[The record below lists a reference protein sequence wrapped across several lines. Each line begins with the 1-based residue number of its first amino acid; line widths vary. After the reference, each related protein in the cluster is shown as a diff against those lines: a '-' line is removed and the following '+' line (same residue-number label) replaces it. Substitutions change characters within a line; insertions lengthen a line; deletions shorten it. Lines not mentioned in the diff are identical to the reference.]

1 MGTDPSRDEVVLM
14 QILQVLRTLMLAPCG
29 SYLTNESVVE
39 ILQSCFRIC
48 FETRLS
54 ELLRKTSE
62 HTLAD
67 MIKILFSRLPSFK
80 EDSRSSIRLR
90 MRSSRLKNKSSLKK
104 LANNDGGEN
113 SSMGQAKKSNLKRR
127 ESASAEDISTRANN
141 TCENLERKT
150 QGETAGDKEKVSS
163 YDSTAS
169 RELRDDGGSAGVGEM
184 CTNEGDRTKLLS
196 TSSPVL
202 SNLKKSM
209 SEPDLA
215 DEQNL
220 STLEE
225 CCEDDRGAEN
235 ESEKRVREEF
245 AMVDINEEESIG
257 DQSDSASNVTNGG
270 VGGQQDLS
278 DYVNPRGIRFT
289 QEVHHYEDDVVLIP
303 HGLPCVRELFR
314 FLITLINPYDN
325 HNNEYMIQISL
336 SLLTVA
342 LEVASDSIANFSS
355 LLKLA
360 REELCKH
367 LFSLLYHRR
376 FFLVL
381 PSLRLSF
388 LVFESIRTFVKLQME
403 CYLIRIMELMNS
415 DLVALDI
422 KEKAIDFLVKLFKV
436 PGFAAELYIN
446 FDCDVYCSNLF
457 EDITKLLSKNAF
469 PVSGLQNYHI
479 LSLDALLALIDTVS
493 AHCNHASQSGSNY
506 DSPTH
511 SKIDIVKVKE
521 RKRHLETGTDMFN
534 QKPKDGIE
542 YLQNHGF
549 LEKPLDFKE
558 VANHLRENWRL
569 DKKMIGEYISDKRVG
584 QLLTEYISTFN
595 FAQVRLDEAL
605 RSFLESF
612 RLPGEA
618 PVISYILEA
627 FSHNWHESND
637 RPFASDDAVYILAY
651 AIVMLNTDQHNPQA
665 KKQNIPMSL
674 NDFKSQVRGVNGG
687 SDFEPEMIEEIYLA
701 IKSKEIVLPTEQ
713 SGPLKENYVWKQLD
727 IRATTGSVMPYIPAH
742 DGAYNLDIFTLV
754 WGSTVAALSFVFDKS
769 MEEKTILKSIS
780 GFRKCAQIAAF
791 YGCGDVFDNLVISLC
806 KFTTL
811 VNINAEGPEMVPYY
825 FGCNAKAQLAAKT
838 MFQLAH
844 NQGDTLREG
853 WKNIVDCLQNLFK
866 CKLVPNSM
874 VEVEDF
880 VDPSGKIS
888 LTRDE
893 STRMVK
899 NDSSGLLSSFYSY
912 FTGSDV
918 QATRGVSAEDQ
929 EALQQA
935 KNCIVEC
942 KPDQLI
948 SESKF
953 LQEQSLLELVKALR
967 FASQGPEARLGEG
980 VFDQDLAVF
989 NLELLIQV
997 AIQNRDRITL
1007 IWSQINRHLC
1017 DLITEAKICSFLV
1030 QRAVVGL
1037 LRLCIRLLHNEIV
1050 ASDVIQALKVLLF
1063 VEHKVMKI
1071 ACREV
1076 AFGLYEL
1083 IKTNAANIHLS
1094 NDWNVVLALLQSAGT
1109 GLKFVKFKFISE
1121 IDSTLGA
1128 TKPQTAGSKTREIVD
1143 IPCLGQYVIK
1153 DKEKQGINDVRA
1165 FMKCWQGLVLIV
1177 QDTAHVT
1184 PYNLEPCATTLKIF
1198 AEAASYRK
1206 TKKSKIE
1213 SSGKPQKRV
1222 SSSKSKNVSAG
1233 GNNKTPSPSESLNM
1247 SVMSDEEEE
1256 SVMVTQIEVI
1266 SQLLIRIEE
1275 LHNRAPKMLKSWA
1288 AEDVVTSSADSA
1300 GVVNSQQKSSSSSIA
1315 GFSLWDQCWLPLLL
1329 AIGRLCCDS
1338 RREVRMDA
1346 LGRLQRCLLTHE
1358 MLCLTSKEWESCF
1371 NVVFLP
1377 ILHQLL
1383 ESSVNPNDPSGMEET
1398 RMRAAN
1404 TLSKVFLQRLNT
1416 LLSLPNFLDLWVD
1429 ILMCMKKYMHADN
1442 SELLAEAIPESLKNI
1457 LLVMQ
1462 TARLFDVRSQFT
1474 IVTWKTLDEFLPK
1487 LQSEILSTTSN
1498 VGVVPPMEAQSQ
1510 KVSSPPS
1517 SRLSAVEQSDAIE
1530 VIDGSKAEQTI
1541 VNETVPESTKCGD
1554 GTSTITETS
1563 STTGLRHL
1571 DSPELSV
1578 PEKEASVT
1586 SRQTVGSE
1594 VEESSDAEFPS
1605 IIIQPPLPE
1614 TSISMN
1620 TKSLEPQLS
1629 HSYRDNDDE
1638 TGHSVTAVAPVVITA
1653 QCGDFVETETKRGQE
1668 LTAE

>member
-1 MGTDPSRDEVVLM
+1 MFLLLFRFVGTDPSRDEVVLM

-29 SYLTNESVVE
+29 SYLTNESVCE

-80 EDSRSSIRLR
+80 EDSRNSIT
-90 MRSSRLKNKSSLKK
+90 LKK
-104 LANNDGGEN
+104 LKMKSSRVGGSHKSRQNGKKKQSNDN
-113 SSMGQAKKSNLKRR
+113 DSSSQLRKSNLKRK
-127 ESASAEDISTRANN
+127 EFASAEDISTKTALSNESQETTKNPEFSATEKPDNDEQIITDRLETVAPEINSSRTVLSANSP
-141 TCENLERKT
+141 
-150 QGETAGDKEKVSS
+150 VSS
-163 YDSTAS
+163 
-169 RELRDDGGSAGVGEM
+169 
-184 CTNEGDRTKLLS
+184 
-196 TSSPVL
+196 
-202 SNLKKSM
+202 LKKSM

-215 DEQNL
+215 EEQPAVTNED
-220 STLEE
+220 ST
-225 CCEDDRGAEN
+225 DDKTN
-235 ESEKRVREEF
+235 EVVDRQPEEF

-257 DQSDSASNVTNGG
+257 DHSDSASNVTNG
-270 VGGQQDLS
+270 QDIMA

-289 QEVHHYEDDVVLIP
+289 QEVHLYDEEAVTLIP
-303 HGLPCVRELFR
+303 HGLPCVREVFR

-325 HNNEYMIQISL
+325 HNYEHMIQISL

-342 LEVASDSIANFSS
+342 MEVASDSIANFSS

-376 FFLVL
+376 FNLVL

-403 CYLIRIMELMNS
+403 CYLVRIMELMNS
-415 DLVALDI
+415 DLIALDI

-493 AHCNHASQSGSNY
+493 AHCNHASQEGAKY

-521 RKRHLETGTDMFN
+521 RKKHLETGTDLFN
-534 QKPKDGIE
+534 QKPKEGIE
-542 YLQNHGF
+542 YLQNHDF
-549 LEKPLDFKE
+549 LSKPLDFAE
-558 VANHLRENWRL
+558 VAKHLRENWRL
-569 DKKMIGEYISDKRVG
+569 DKKMIGEYISDKRIG
-584 QLLTEYISTFN
+584 QLLIEYISTFN

-618 PVISYILEA
+618 PVISHILEK
-627 FSHNWHESND
+627 FSHQWHESND

-687 SDFEPEMIEEIYLA
+687 SDFDPDMIEEIYLA

-713 SGPLKENYVWKQLD
+713 SGLLKENYVWKQLD
-727 IRATTGSVMPYIPAH
+727 VRTTTGSVMPYIPAH

-769 MEEKTILKSIS
+769 MEEKTILRSIN

-811 VNINAEGPEMVPYY
+811 VNINAEGPEVVPYY
-825 FGCNAKAQLAAKT
+825 FGFNAKAQLAAKT

-853 WKNIVDCLQNLFK
+853 WKNIVDCLQNLYK
-866 CKLVPNSM
+866 CKLLPKSM

-888 LTRDE
+888 LVRDE
-893 STRMVK
+893 SIRLVK
-899 NDSSGLLSSFYSY
+899 NDSTGLLSSFYSY
-912 FTGSDV
+912 FAGSDS
-918 QATRGVSAEDQ
+918 QAAKGTSAEDQ

-935 KNCIVEC
+935 KSCIIEC
-942 KPDQLI
+942 KPEQLI

-953 LQEQSLLELVKALR
+953 LQEDSLLELVKALR

-980 VFDQDLAVF
+980 VFEQDLAVF
-989 NLELLIQV
+989 NLEILIQV

-1007 IWSQINRHLC
+1007 IWSQINQHLC
-1017 DLITEAKICSFLV
+1017 DLITDAKTCTFLV

-1037 LRLCIRLLHNEIV
+1037 LRLCIRLLHNENV

-1071 ACREV
+1071 ACREI

-1083 IKTNAANIHLS
+1083 IKTSAANIHLS
-1094 NDWNVVLALLQSAGT
+1094 DDWNVILALLQSAGT
-1109 GLKFVKFKFISE
+1109 GLRFLKFRSTAE
-1121 IDSTLGA
+1121 IDASA
-1128 TKPQTAGSKTREIVD
+1128 TASKPQSSGSKMREIVD
-1143 IPCLGQYVIK
+1143 IPCLGQYVLK
-1153 DKEKQGINDVRA
+1153 DKEKQGINDVKA
-1165 FMKCWQGLVLIV
+1165 FTKCWQGIVIIV
-1177 QDTAHVT
+1177 QDAAHVT
-1184 PYNLEPCATTLKIF
+1184 PYNLEPCANVLKTF
-1198 AEAASYRK
+1198 AEASTNRK
-1206 TKKSKIE
+1206 MKKPKPDPTGKIPKRG
-1213 SSGKPQKRV
+1213 SSAKL
-1222 SSSKSKNVSAG
+1222 KNAAAA
-1233 GNNKTPSPSESLNM
+1233 NQKTPSPPESLNI
-1247 SVMSDEEEE
+1247 SVLSDDEEEN
-1256 SVMVTQIEVI
+1256 VLLTQVDVI

-1288 AEDVVTSSADSA
+1288 AEDCSTSLDGTSAPR
-1300 GVVNSQQKSSSSSIA
+1300 NFPLWQK
-1315 GFSLWDQCWLPLLL
+1315 CWLPLLQ
-1329 AIGRLCCDS
+1329 AIGCLCCDS
-1338 RREVRMDA
+1338 RRDVRMDA

-1358 MLCLTSKEWESCF
+1358 MLCLTSEEWENCF
-1371 NVVFLP
+1371 NIVFLP
-1377 ILHQLL
+1377 ILYQLL
-1383 ESSVNPNDPSGMEET
+1383 ESAVNPNDPSGLEET

-1416 LLSLPNFLDLWVD
+1416 LLGLPNFLDLWVD
-1429 ILMCMKKYMHADN
+1429 ILTCMKKYMHADN

-1462 TARLFDVRSQFT
+1462 TARLFEYRSQFT

-1487 LQSEILSTTSN
+1487 LQSEIMSN
-1498 VGVVPPMEAQSQ
+1498 AASCSLPSVQQHQHAHEQSSLKGSQQAPNEQSQ
-1510 KVSSPPS
+1510 SLIENSETVQNVPEPNEEPAGEDQETPSVSKIGDSLANADS
-1517 SRLSAVEQSDAIE
+1517 E
-1530 VIDGSKAEQTI
+1530 KAE
-1541 VNETVPESTKCGD
+1541 
-1554 GTSTITETS
+1554 IT
-1563 STTGLRHL
+1563 
-1571 DSPELSV
+1571 
-1578 PEKEASVT
+1578 
-1586 SRQTVGSE
+1586 SE
-1594 VEESSDAEFPS
+1594 VVNTELVAPS
-1605 IIIQPPLPE
+1605 ALDENSADEYPSVILQPPLPE
-1614 TSISMN
+1614 TAIGMSS
-1620 TKSLEPQLS
+1620 SPLS
-1629 HSYRDNDDE
+1629 EQSPRGGELKGNQI
-1638 TGHSVTAVAPVVITA
+1638 APVVIET
-1653 QCGDFVETETKRGQE
+1653 QCNEFIETNRGHE